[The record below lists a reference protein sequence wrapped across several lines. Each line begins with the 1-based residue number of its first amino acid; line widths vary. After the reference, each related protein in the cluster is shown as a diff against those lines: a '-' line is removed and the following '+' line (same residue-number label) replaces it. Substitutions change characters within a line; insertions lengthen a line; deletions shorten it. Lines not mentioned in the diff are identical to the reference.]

1 MFVYICIYIYYYTDQ
16 RLSLVFISLCQTF
29 KFPDLFN
36 PPVGKLLMP
45 WQHGRIK
52 TLSAMQRCQISW
64 LLSMQHHFIELHPV
78 SAPRKTLSPSVGSKQ
93 LPFRTTAA
101 TTTKFTQQSIT
112 VAGAVLTKTKSE
124 WAN

>member
-1 MFVYICIYIYYYTDQ
+1 MYIYLLLHGPKAFVSFHQ
-16 RLSLVFISLCQTF
+16 FVPNFQISRLVQSPSWQTF
-29 KFPDLFN
+29 NALA
-36 PPVGKLLMP
+36 
-45 WQHGRIK
+45 HGRIK